1 MSCAC
6 VLAASVA
13 PCTGCCPRGMVWCII
28 LAAACMSGQDAALA
42 VFLSLLFSVQDFPIS
57 LKAFSVRSKVNS
69 YSKSEL
75 S

>member
-1 MSCAC
+1 MLVCWQHPLLPALGA
-6 VLAASVA
+6 VQ
-13 PCTGCCPRGMVWCII
+13 GVWFGCII